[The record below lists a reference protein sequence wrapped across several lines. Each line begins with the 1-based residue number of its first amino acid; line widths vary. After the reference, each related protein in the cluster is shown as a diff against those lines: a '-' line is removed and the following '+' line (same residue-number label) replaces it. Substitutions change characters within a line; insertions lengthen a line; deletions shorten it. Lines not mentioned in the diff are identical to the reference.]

1 MMMLSTRALGSG
13 ARFIVV
19 GILFVAS
26 LAGMYWRP
34 MQGSPD
40 EMARSTAPR
49 LSLVATSPI
58 ATAKAAQLA
67 AYGDL
72 PLRFEANRGQTD
84 PQVNFISRAAGSAFF
99 LTPKGA
105 VLTLDV
111 PSQPDDRSTEISA
124 EDSLRRNAR
133 SSSKRVAL
141 QMSLEGVNP
150 SVAAHGV
157 DRLPG
162 TSNYFIGNNPRKWR
176 TNVPAYAKVRYAG
189 IYPGVD
195 LIYYGNRRALEYD
208 FVLAPGA
215 DPSRIR
221 LKIAGADSIAM
232 SPDGGVALKTA
243 AGEVNLALPQIYQ
256 LDRGAR
262 QPVHGGY
269 FLASRNEIQFRLG
282 AYDHTRELVIDPV
295 LQYSTFLG
303 GTTSDSATAIA
314 IDSAANAY
322 VTGQTS
328 SADFPT
334 TSGAL
339 QTSLR
344 GSKNAFITK
353 LNSTAT
359 ALIYSTYL
367 GGLSGN
373 GDAGL
378 AIAIDSAG
386 DAYVTGV
393 TTSSSFPTVN
403 PVQSTLKSTAGNA
416 FVSEL
421 NPTGSALVF
430 STYLGG
436 SGIVG
441 DLGTG
446 IATGPNGST
455 YVTGV
460 TTSSDFPLKN
470 PIQNALKNA
479 VSAAFVSDIN
489 ASGSTFAYST
499 YLGGSG
505 AAGDSGAAIAVD
517 SSGDA
522 YVTGATSS
530 TDFATTSGA
539 YQSALK
545 GTGFNAF
552 MTEINPGGTAFLYST
567 YLGGSTANGGL
578 GFGIALDSNN
588 NTYLT
593 GLTSAPDFPITSG
606 AAQSTLTGTGGHA
619 FVSKINPSASRGA
632 SLIYS
637 TYLGGSNNAAVADI
651 GLGIAVDAT
660 GNANVTGTATST
672 DFPVTTGAFQS
683 TLKSTGGNAFV
694 TRLSSDGTMF
704 LYSTCLG
711 GSNANGDS
719 GLGIALDSN
728 GAAYIAGRTSSAD
741 FPTTS
746 GVIRPNFSAA
756 SGQSNGFISK
766 LTANAVVSVTPA
778 AVDFG
783 NVLLNKSGPAQ
794 LVTFTNNSSL
804 PLTLSPAPT
813 LSGLNV
819 SEFVIS
825 SACGTPQSPITLQ
838 PNQSCFVTLNFTPI
852 VFGVSNATLTFY
864 DNDPSSPQ
872 IVPITGTGY
881 QDFTITATTPAA
893 VSPGNTS
900 TFTVSVSP
908 IDNSTQTVAIT
919 CEGAPAGT
927 TCVLAPPSLVLDGTD
942 TASAI
947 GTITVNSSIGSG
959 SAALASRGKSGGRG
973 LPVLAL
979 LGFVAIVA
987 FAMAR
992 RRSLRLGFV
1001 ATALVCLLFVG
1012 CSSGR
1017 ATNPGNYTL
1026 QILGTAS
1033 PGGQSHYVTITLTI
1047 TS

>member
-19 GILFVAS
+19 GTLFAAS
-26 LAGMYWRP
+26 LAGMIWRP
-34 MQGSPD
+34 MQGSPVD
-40 EMARSTAPR
+40 LARDTPVHS
-49 LSLVATSPI
+49 SLAATSPT
-58 ATAKAAQLA
+58 ATSKSALLA
-67 AYGDL
+67 ASGDL

-84 PQVNFISRAAGSAFF
+84 PRVNFLSRAAGSALF
-99 LTPKGA
+99 LTPAGA
-105 VLTLDV
+105 VLTLDA
-111 PSQPDDRSTEISA
+111 PSHLDDRSAESSSA
-124 EDSLRRNAR
+124 NYLRRNAR
-133 SSSKRVAL
+133 SSRNRVAL
-141 QMSLEGVNP
+141 QMSLEGANP
-150 SVAAHGV
+150 AVAAQGL

-162 TSNYFIGNNPRKWR
+162 KSNYFIGNNPRNWR
-176 TNVPAYAKVRYAG
+176 TNVPAYAKVRYAAV
-189 IYPGVD
+189 YPGVD

-215 DPSRIR
+215 DPSQIR
-221 LKIAGADSIAM
+221 LKVAGADSI
-232 SPDGGVALKTA
+232 SVSSDGGVVLKTA
-243 AGEVNLALPQIYQ
+243 AGNVNLALPQIYQ
-256 LDRGAR
+256 LDRNAR
-262 QPVHGGY
+262 RPVDGGY
-269 FLASRNEIQFRLG
+269 FLASSNEIQFRLG
-282 AYDHTRELVIDPV
+282 AYDHTRALVIDPV

-303 GTTSDSATAIA
+303 GTTSDSAAAIVV
-314 IDSAANAY
+314 DPAANAY
-322 VTGQTS
+322 ITGQTS

-339 QTSLR
+339 QTALR
-344 GSKNAFITK
+344 GTKNAFISK
-353 LNSTAT
+353 LNSTGT
-359 ALIYSTYL
+359 ALVYSTYL

-378 AIAIDSAG
+378 AIAIDAAG

-446 IATGPNGST
+446 IAAGQNGTT

-489 ASGSTFAYST
+489 TNGSTLVYST

-530 TDFATTSGA
+530 SDFPTTSGA

-552 MTEINPGGTAFLYST
+552 MTEINPGGSSFLYST

-578 GFGIALDSNN
+578 GFGIALDTSNN
-588 NTYLT
+588 AYLT

-619 FVSKINPSASRGA
+619 FVSKISPSASRGA

-694 TRLSSDGTMF
+694 TRLSSAGTVF
-704 LYSTCLG
+704 LYSTYLG
-711 GSNANGDS
+711 GSNPNGDS

-728 GAAYIAGRTSSAD
+728 GAAYVAGRTSSAD

-756 SGQSNGFISK
+756 SGQTNGFVSK
-766 LTANAVVSVTPA
+766 LAANAVVSVTPA

-794 LVTFTNNSSL
+794 LVTFTNNSSA

-813 LSGLNV
+813 LSGPNAA
-819 SEFVIS
+819 EFVIS

-838 PNQSCFVTLNFTPI
+838 PNQSCFVTLNFTPT
-852 VFGVSNATLTFY
+852 VFGSSNATLTFY

-872 IVPITGTGY
+872 IIPITGTGY

-927 TCVLAPPSLVLDGTD
+927 TCVLVPASLTLDGTD
-942 TASAI
+942 TASSI
-947 GTITVNSSIGSG
+947 GTITVNSSVSTGS
-959 SAALASRGKSGGRG
+959 SALVPRGNSGGRG

-979 LGFVAIVA
+979 LGFMAIVA
-987 FAMAR
+987 LAMAR
-992 RRSLRLGFV
+992 RRSLRLGFA

-1017 ATNPGNYTL
+1017 PTPPGNYTL

-1033 PGGQSHYVTITLTI
+1033 PGGQSHYVTVTLTI